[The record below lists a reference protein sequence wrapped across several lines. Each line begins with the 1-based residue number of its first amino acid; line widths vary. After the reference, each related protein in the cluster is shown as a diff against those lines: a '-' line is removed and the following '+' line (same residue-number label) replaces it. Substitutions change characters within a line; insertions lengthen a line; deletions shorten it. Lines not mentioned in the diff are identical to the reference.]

1 MLDKTLQLQTI
12 DSSLSSSEIF
22 FEPEIDR
29 ISLNTI
35 QINLGRVCNQTCNHC
50 HVDAGPHR
58 KESMTLD
65 TSLKILQW
73 IKKNKISIVDITGG
87 APELNPNFRKIVSEC
102 RNLGI
107 HVIARCN
114 LTVIFEE
121 GQDNLSEFYSKN
133 KVELICS
140 LPCYLEEN
148 VDSQRGSGVFQKSI
162 LALQKLNSLG
172 YGKVEDLILRLVYN
186 PQDDSLPPPQKELEI
201 KYKIELKKLF
211 NIEFNE
217 LLTITNMPINRFRT
231 FLQRSKKLQNYF
243 LLLKNSYNIK
253 TIDSLMCR
261 HLISVDWKGF
271 IYDCDFNQMLNM
283 KLSNEKLWDYSPE
296 ELIGKKIKTNDHCFG
311 CTAGSG
317 SSCGGS
323 LT

>member
-12 DSSLSSSEIF
+12 NSSLSPSEIF

-107 HVIARCN
+107 HVIVRCN
-114 LTVIFEE
+114 LTVIFEK

-211 NIEFNE
+211 NVEFNE

>member
-1 MLDKTLQLQTI
+1 MLDKTLPLQII
-12 DSSLSSSEIF
+12 DSDCTFTETF
-22 FEPEIDR
+22 FEPKIDR
-29 ISLNTI
+29 ISLNTL
-35 QINLGRVCNQTCNHC
+35 QINLGKVCNQTCQHC

-58 KESMTLD
+58 KESMSLE
-65 TSLKILQW
+65 TSLKIMHW
-73 IKKNKISIVDITGG
+73 VKKYKISIVDITGG
-87 APELNPNFRKIVSEC
+87 APELNPNFRKIVVEC

-107 HVIARCN
+107 HVIVRCN
-114 LTVIFEE
+114 LTIIFEK
-121 GQDNLSEFYSKN
+121 GQEDLSEFYCKN

-140 LPCYLEEN
+140 MPCYIEEN
-148 VDSQRGSGVFQKSI
+148 VDSQRGNGVFEKSI
-162 LALQKLNSLG
+162 IALKKLNSLG
-172 YGKVEDLILRLVYN
+172 YGKREGLLLKLVYN
-186 PQDDSLPPPQKELEI
+186 PLGDSLPPSQKELEVE
-201 KYKIELKKLF
+201 YKVQLKKRF

-231 FLQRSKKLQNYF
+231 FLQRNKKLDDYF
-243 LLLKNSYNIK
+243 LLLRNSYNPE
-253 TIDSLMCR
+253 TINSLMCR

-283 KLSNEKLWDYSPE
+283 KLSNQKLWDYSLK
-296 ELIGKKIKTNDHCFG
+296 ELIGKEIKTNDHCYG

>member
-1 MLDKTLQLQTI
+1 M
-12 DSSLSSSEIF
+12 
-22 FEPEIDR
+22 
-29 ISLNTI
+29 
-35 QINLGRVCNQTCNHC
+35 
-50 HVDAGPHR
+50 
-58 KESMTLD
+58 
-65 TSLKILQW
+65 
-73 IKKNKISIVDITGG
+73 
-87 APELNPNFRKIVSEC
+87 
-102 RNLGI
+102 
-107 HVIARCN
+107 
-114 LTVIFEE
+114 
-121 GQDNLSEFYSKN
+121 
-133 KVELICS
+133 
-140 LPCYLEEN
+140 PCYLEEY
-148 VDSQRGSGVFQKSI
+148 VDSQWGSGVFQKSI

-231 FLQRSKKLQNYF
+231 FLKRSKKLQNYF

-271 IYDCDFNQMLNM
+271 IYDSDFNQMLNM
-283 KLSNEKLWDYSPE
+283 KQSNEKLWDYSPE

>member
-1 MLDKTLQLQTI
+1 MLDKTLQLQTM
-12 DSSLSSSEIF
+12 DSSTKSAEIF
-22 FEPEIDR
+22 FEPKIDR
-29 ISLNTI
+29 ISLKTL
-35 QINLGRVCNQTCNHC
+35 QINLGRICNQTCKHC

-58 KESMTLD
+58 KESMTIE
-65 TSLKILQW
+65 TSLKILHW
-73 IKKNKISIVDITGG
+73 IKKYRVSIVDITGG
-87 APELNPNFRKIVSEC
+87 APELNPNFRKIVLEC
-102 RNLGI
+102 KNLGI
-107 HVIARCN
+107 HVIVRCN

-121 GQDNLSEFYSKN
+121 GQNDLCEFYKKN

-148 VDSQRGSGVFQKSI
+148 VDSQRGDGVFEKSI

-172 YGKVEDLILRLVYN
+172 YAKAEDLILRLVYN
-186 PQDDSLPPPQKELEI
+186 PQGDSLPPLQRELEI
-201 KYKIELKKLF
+201 EYKVQLKKRF
-211 NIEFNE
+211 NIQFNE

-231 FLQRSKKLQNYF
+231 FLKRTNKLENYF
-243 LLLKNSYNIK
+243 LLLKNSYNPE
-253 TIDSLMCR
+253 TINSLMCR

-283 KLSNEKLWDYSPE
+283 KLSNRKLWDYSLK
-296 ELIGKKIKTNDHCFG
+296 ELIGQEIKTNDHCYG

>member
-12 DSSLSSSEIF
+12 NSSLSPSEIF

-107 HVIARCN
+107 HVIVRCN
-114 LTVIFEE
+114 LTVIFEKV
-121 GQDNLSEFYSKN
+121 QDNLSEFYSKN

-231 FLQRSKKLQNYF
+231 FLKRSKKLQNYF

>member
-107 HVIARCN
+107 HVIVRCN
-114 LTVIFEE
+114 LTVIFEK

>member
-107 HVIARCN
+107 HVIVRCN
-114 LTVIFEE
+114 LTVIFEK

-283 KLSNEKLWDYSPE
+283 KLSNEKLWDYSLE

>member
-12 DSSLSSSEIF
+12 DSSLSPSKIF

-29 ISLNTI
+29 ISLNTL

-107 HVIARCN
+107 HVIVRCN

-211 NIEFNE
+211 NVEFNE

-317 SSCGGS
+317 SSCRGS

>member
-12 DSSLSSSEIF
+12 NSSLSPSEIF

-107 HVIARCN
+107 HVIVRCN
-114 LTVIFEE
+114 LTVIFEK

-231 FLQRSKKLQNYF
+231 FLKRSKKLQNYF

-296 ELIGKKIKTNDHCFG
+296 ELIGKKIKTNDHCLG
-311 CTAGSG
+311 CAAGSG
-317 SSCGGS
+317 SSFGCS

>member
-12 DSSLSSSEIF
+12 SGSSSFPEIF

-29 ISLNTI
+29 ISLTTL
-35 QINLGRVCNQTCNHC
+35 QINLGKVCNQTCNHC

-65 TSLKILQW
+65 TSSKILQW
-73 IKKNKISIVDITGG
+73 IKKHKISIVDITGG

-102 RNLGI
+102 RDLGTHI
-107 HVIARCN
+107 IVRCN

-121 GQDNLSEFYSKN
+121 GQEDLSEFYSKN

-148 VDSQRGSGVFQKSI
+148 VDSQRGTGVFQKSI

-172 YGKVEDLILRLVYN
+172 YGRVEDLILRLVYN
-186 PQDDSLPPPQKELEI
+186 PKDDSLPPPQKELEI
-201 KYKIELKKLF
+201 EYKIELKKLF

-231 FLQRSKKLQNYF
+231 FLERNKKLHDYF
-243 LLLKNSYNIK
+243 LLLKSSYNTQ

-283 KLSNEKLWDYSPE
+283 KLSNQKLWDYSPE

-317 SSCGGS
+317 YSCGGS

>member
-12 DSSLSSSEIF
+12 NSSLSPSEIF

-107 HVIARCN
+107 HVIVRCN
-114 LTVIFEE
+114 LTVIFEK

-231 FLQRSKKLQNYF
+231 FLKRSKKLQNYF